1 MTLQNKKIFV
11 CNVATQP
18 ALHNS
23 LTLSSDVYKAAS
35 GKMKAGKG
43 VGRLLKKMKPQ
54 EVARMVV
61 PLGRATEMRS
71 RVEVRAISNASD
83 WRTKRFVDPVSL
95 HAIFI

>member
-1 MTLQNKKIFV
+1 MSKWV
-11 CNVATQP
+11 AVNVATQP

-23 LTLSSDVYKAAS
+23 PICKAAS
-35 GKMKAGKG
+35 GKMKAGMG

-61 PLGRATEMRS
+61 PLGRATEMGS
-71 RVEVRAISNASD
+71 SVEVRAIPDASD
-83 WRTKRFVDPVSL
+83 WRTKGFVDPVSL